1 MVLCRRNQ
9 QTLLFDNKLLCCC
22 LRVCVPGCIFGV
34 PNFSLKIAE
43 NFLSRASK
51 TSHFPSR
58 LIPEHSRLPTSR
70 PVLVPNM
77 KPEFPNLNYI
87 CKFKTFPR
95 NQYWTGNFLLG
106 TEICYIKQNQTKPVN
121 KKILACY
128 WIMKKITRLAKKY
141 LKK

>member
-22 LRVCVPGCIFGV
+22 LRVCVPGCIFGYQIFSWKLRKITV
-34 PNFSLKIAE
+34 PSIQDQPLPIPSNSWAF
-43 NFLSRASK
+43 K
-51 TSHFPSR
+51 TTHF
-58 LIPEHSRLPTSR
+58 R